1 MRDRSII
8 VTGSSGLIGRAVM
21 ARLAAA
27 GLGAIGID
35 LLADAAGHRI
45 DIREIERLAPLVET
59 ASGVIHLAAVSRVT
73 EGERDP
79 AHCTAVNVAATR
91 GLLRAALAAKG
102 RPWVI
107 FASSREVYGRQ
118 DRLPV
123 DEDAP
128 CRPIG
133 AYARSK
139 LEAEAEVAR
148 ACVAGLRT
156 AILRLS
162 NVYGS
167 MRDHPDRVVP
177 AFVAAAR
184 RGGVMRVDGPDCALD
199 LTHLDDVATGIER
212 VGDVLERGERAL
224 PTLHFVSGERTTL
237 RQLASLVN
245 ELGGRRATIRE
256 APPRAFGAGDF
267 VGDPARARAYLGWSA
282 TVPLRSGLAR
292 LMEEVAAPEPGR

>member
-35 LLADAAGHRI
+35 LLA
-45 DIREIERLAPLVET
+45 
-59 ASGVIHLAAVSRVT
+59 
-73 EGERDP
+73 
-79 AHCTAVNVAATR
+79 
-91 GLLRAALAAKG
+91 
-102 RPWVI
+102 
-107 FASSREVYGRQ
+107 FASSREVYGRL

-139 LEAEAEVAR
+139 LEAEAEVGRAR
-148 ACVAGLRT
+148 ETGLRT

-237 RQLASLVN
+237 RQLASLAN

-267 VGDPARARAYLGWSA
+267 VGDPARARACLGWSA

-292 LMEEVAAPEPGR
+292 LMEEVAAPEPRR